1 MIRYGDNYPW
11 SFTKAALFDAS
22 FVKLRE
28 ISLGYSF
35 PQNIANSIG
44 VRNLGLSLFSRNIM
58 LWTKAKVG
66 IDPEMAFQPSYDA
79 NPNGVS
85 FKQGIER
92 YNTMPWVFPID
103 RKSTRLNSSHV
114 AISYAVFCLKK

>member
-1 MIRYGDNYPW
+1 MVHTEGGITLHDGSFIPGVIEDFDEEGNFLGYIENLGGPGTKMIRYGDNYPW

-44 VRNLGLSLFSRNIM
+44 VRNRSEEHTSELQSRGH
-58 LWTKAKVG
+58 LVC
-66 IDPEMAFQPSYDA
+66 
-79 NPNGVS
+79 
-85 FKQGIER
+85 
-92 YNTMPWVFPID
+92 
-103 RKSTRLNSSHV
+103 RL
-114 AISYAVFCLKK
+114 LL